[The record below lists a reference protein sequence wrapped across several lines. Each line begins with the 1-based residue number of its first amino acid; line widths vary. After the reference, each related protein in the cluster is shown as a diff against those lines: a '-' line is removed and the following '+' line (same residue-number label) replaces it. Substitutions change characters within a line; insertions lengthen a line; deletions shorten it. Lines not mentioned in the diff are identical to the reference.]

1 MQWGIHIKPYS
12 TKDNQKQPKRMLTA
26 NVIQNILYEKT
37 ESKFKL
43 KK

>member
-1 MQWGIHIKPYS
+1 MQWDIHIKPYS
-12 TKDNQKQPKRMLTA
+12 TKDNQKQPKR